1 MLAKDVMESYV
12 KAGRIASEVR
22 KEARNLVR
30 EGVPLLSICEGVE
43 KLTREKGGVPAFP
56 CNVCINEVAAHYSS
70 PPSDSSVVPRGS
82 LVKIDIGVH
91 VDGYIADTATTV
103 CLSPELDPMVQGVN
117 EALAQ
122 ALKAVAPGVRTS
134 GIGETIEKTVGS
146 FGFRPI
152 WNLSGHQMTRFILHT
167 GKSIPNVHNLSF
179 EKLRE
184 DEVYAIEP
192 FLTVRSAKGAVTGRE
207 REMYIHRF
215 QKEKRLRM
223 AESRKLLTAIK
234 RDYRSL
240 PFSKRWL
247 SSIWSIDALEAAFQE
262 LVQERCIMGYP
273 VLVEETGQLVA
284 QAEHTVIVTKDGC
297 LVTTL

>member
-1 MLAKDVMESYV
+1 M

-22 KEARNLVR
+22 KEARSLVR
-30 EGVPLLSICEGVE
+30 EGVPLLSICEAVE
-43 KLTREKGGVPAFP
+43 KLTREKGGAPAFP
-56 CNVCINEVAAHYSS
+56 CNVCINEIAAHYSS
-70 PPSDSSVVPRGS
+70 PPSDTSLVPRGS
-82 LVKIDIGVH
+82 LVKVDIGVH

-103 CLSPELDPMVQGVN
+103 CLSSELDPMVQGVN

-122 ALKAVAPGVRTS
+122 ALKAVAAGARTS
-134 GIGETIEKTVGS
+134 SIGETIEKTMDR

-152 WNLSGHQMTRFILHT
+152 WNLSGHQMSRFILHT
-167 GKSIPNVHNLSF
+167 GKSIPNVHSLSF

-192 FLTVRSAKGAVTGRE
+192 FLTLRSAKGAVIGRE

-223 AESRKLLTAIK
+223 TESRRLLTEIR

-240 PFSKRWL
+240 PFSRRWL
-247 SSIWSIDALEAAFQE
+247 SSTWSKETLEAAFKE
-262 LVQERCIMGYP
+262 LVQERCVMGYP
-273 VLVEETGQLVA
+273 VLVEETSQLVS
-284 QAEHTVIVTKDGC
+284 QAEHTIIVTKDGC